1 MSRAQI
7 SLGAS
12 DDTGGAFAAV
22 RGKLDALGRQAQGV
36 SAAFAGVSGTI
47 AAVLGGVSLGV
58 FVRDLAMGVDQLN
71 DLKDATGAS
80 IGNLSA
86 LEDIAARTGTSFQ
99 TVGGALVKFNAALA
113 GAKPGS
119 EAAEVFKR
127 LGLSIAE
134 LKTLDPAEAF
144 RQTAVALSR
153 FAEDGNKARAVQ
165 ELFGKSLREVA
176 PLLNDVAKAGELV
189 AKVTDEQAAQA
200 EKFNQQLDALA
211 KNSLDA
217 KRALL
222 GDLLPGLNK
231 VLAAFSVFMS
241 IKDIGFGTVL
251 AESIKGNTFADAAD
265 GVAFYGKK
273 LADLRTQFKL
283 IAESSQAVARRGALV
298 DLSKDIE
305 SAEKLE
311 RYYRKLNQLTAAD
324 NGQADPRELARRG
337 RLGGGTESI
346 GDVTKP
352 EKTRDQVSELDK
364 YLQKLREAL
373 LATKAISAAAQAR
386 IDINRGLLGVMDE
399 ATKAQVIGLADALDR
414 IKIRADSEKAFNA
427 LQEEG
432 RRLTE
437 SLRTEEDRFS
447 DSLSRAN
454 VLVGAGVINWE
465 TYARV
470 ATSALAKSLE
480 EVDKLGAKLGGV
492 LPVIRQVSEQ
502 TELLAR
508 DLNTALGDSILAAF
522 EGSAKGI
529 GDIWKNLIKRMAAQ
543 ALQAQLSKLLFGE
556 GYGTTNNS
564 MGGLF
569 GSIGGWLSSMGGG
582 ARADGGAIRAGRP
595 YLVGE
600 RGPELVVPNQNGT
613 VLPNGTGLTPAAG
626 PSYTIN
632 IQGDASEN
640 TVRLINAAL
649 ANFQALQMRGA

>member
-324 NGQADPRELARRG
+324 NGQTDPRELARRG

-373 LATKAISAAAQAR
+373 LATQGISAAEQAR
-386 IDINRGLLGVMDE
+386 IDINRGLLGVLDE